1 MSYES
6 DPCDF
11 LLTGESSRD
20 TFARTHPRTPPGI
33 LDGPQTRKAN
43 ESLLASDVK
52 WLALNQTQALSPT
65 NINSPGYIYIYSGKY
80 HDIGS

>member
-11 LLTGESSRD
+11 LLAGESSRD
-20 TFARTHPRTPPGI
+20 TFARTHPITPPGI
-33 LDGPQTRKAN
+33 LDGPQTREAN

-65 NINSPGYIYIYSGKY
+65 
-80 HDIGS
+80 DIS